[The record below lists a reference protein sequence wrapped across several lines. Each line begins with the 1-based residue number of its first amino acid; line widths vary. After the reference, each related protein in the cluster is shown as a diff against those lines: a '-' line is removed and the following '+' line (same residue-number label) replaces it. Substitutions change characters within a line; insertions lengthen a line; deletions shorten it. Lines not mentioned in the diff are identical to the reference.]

1 MIVVDEEGQETTE
14 YVTTVQPNDG
24 TFTTEY
30 HPQKSVLGLPMNTTL
45 YPGLNCLQQDDDKLI
60 AAIKERVLIPP
71 STSGQENGKH
81 TNGLDYSYSGNF
93 FADFPSRYVP
103 AHMRRSQYK
112 QDLFLEKIFNGS
124 VQDGFFVEAGADDF
138 LEGSNT
144 LLLEEKYNWSGLLV
158 EPIPFRFK
166 LG

>member
-24 TFTTEY
+24 TFTIEY

-71 STSGQENGKH
+71 STSGQEDENIQIVWI
-81 TNGLDYSYSGNF
+81 TLTLVIF
-93 FADFPSRYVP
+93 C
-103 AHMRRSQYK
+103 RRSK
-112 QDLFLEKIFNGS
+112 
-124 VQDGFFVEAGADDF
+124 
-138 LEGSNT
+138 
-144 LLLEEKYNWSGLLV
+144 
-158 EPIPFRFK
+158 
-166 LG
+166 

>member
-60 AAIKERVLIPP
+60 AAIKERVLISP
-71 STSGQENGKH
+71 STSGQENGKY
-81 TNGLDYSYSGNF
+81 TDVLDYSYSG
-93 FADFPSRYVP
+93 
-103 AHMRRSQYK
+103 H
-112 QDLFLEKIFNGS
+112 FLQTFQ
-124 VQDGFFVEAGADDF
+124 VDM
-138 LEGSNT
+138 
-144 LLLEEKYNWSGLLV
+144 
-158 EPIPFRFK
+158 FRPT
-166 LG
+166 